1 MGLSWWHILLV
12 LLVFVLLFEAGRIS
26 GLMGD
31 IAKGLK
37 SFNRAMTADDD
48 DDEER
53 PEAKLIE
60 NKGAKPSSRGRV
72 ASRSKVSQS
81 RNSG

>member
-12 LLVFVLLFEAGRIS
+12 LLVFVLLFGAGRIS

-48 DDEER
+48 EER
-53 PEAKLIE
+53 PRGEAHRE
-60 NKGAKPSSRGRV
+60 QRR
-72 ASRSKVSQS
+72 
-81 RNSG
+81 

>member
-12 LLVFVLLFEAGRIS
+12 LLVFVLLFGAGRIS

-48 DDEER
+48 EER
-53 PEAKLIE
+53 PEAKLIK

-81 RNSG
+81 RKSG